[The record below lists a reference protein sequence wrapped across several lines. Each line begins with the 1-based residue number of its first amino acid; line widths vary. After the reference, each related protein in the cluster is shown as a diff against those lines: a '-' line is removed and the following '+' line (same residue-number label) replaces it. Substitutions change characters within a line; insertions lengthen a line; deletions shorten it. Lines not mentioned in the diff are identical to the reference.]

1 MGRAAAP
8 AGETAMISEMLLFA
22 GGVLFGAAV
31 VLLVHMLRRRDTR
44 EIARALV
51 TETEAEKVQDLETV
65 IARMRDS
72 FGALSQDAL
81 RTSTG
86 ELLKLAREQLTSQ
99 LQLGERDLD
108 GKKKLIDQTLE
119 NLRADLRK
127 MTDQV
132 SGFEKDRVQKF
143 GELSAHLV
151 RSAEQTSRLQETANH
166 LHQALAS
173 TKTRGQWGERMADDV
188 LRLAGFVEGINYL
201 RQKVLD
207 AASSRPDY
215 TFNLPQGLKVN
226 MDVKFPLS
234 SYLRYLECEND
245 VEREAHKARFLKDVR
260 LRVKEVTT
268 RDYIN
273 PEDKTLDYVLVF
285 IPNEQVYAF
294 INQNDPGLI
303 DEALRTK
310 VILCSPFTL
319 YAILAIIRQAMDN
332 FKMEETAGSM
342 MKLMGTFNKQW
353 GLFVRSMEKM
363 GKKLD
368 EAQSEFQ
375 GLTATRRNQLERPLR
390 QIEDLRQQR
399 GLEPEPL
406 LVEAEA
412 AADDCREGEGRE
424 NGR

>member
-1 MGRAAAP
+1 
-8 AGETAMISEMLLFA
+8 MISEILLFA
-22 GGVLFGAAV
+22 GGVVFGAAV
-31 VLLVHMLRRRDTR
+31 VLLVHTLRRRDTR

-119 NLRADLRK
+119 NLRSDLRK

-245 VEREAHKARFLKDVR
+245 VERDAHKARFLKDVR

-303 DEALRTK
+303 DEALRNK

-319 YAILAIIRQAMDN
+319 FAILAIIRQSLDN
-332 FKMEETAGSM
+332 FSMEKTAADM
-342 MKLMGTFNKQW
+342 LRLVNAFKKEWEKFAD
-353 GLFVRSMEKM
+353 SMEKM
-363 GKKLD
+363 GEKLEAARREYQALTTTRHNKLD
-368 EAQSEFQ
+368 KSIQK
-375 GLTATRRNQLERPLR
+375 
-390 QIEDLRQQR
+390 IEDMRRQK
-399 GLEPEPL
+399 GIDEEIALG
-406 LVEAEA
+406 
-412 AADDCREGEGRE
+412 EGEVPALEAGDTKE
-424 NGR
+424 PAD

>member
-1 MGRAAAP
+1 MT
-8 AGETAMISEMLLFA
+8 ETLAFA
-22 GGVLFGAAV
+22 GGVVFGVVV
-31 VLLVHMLRRRDTR
+31 VLLIHVLRKKDSR

-51 TETEAEKVQDLETV
+51 SETEAEKVQDLEAV
-65 IARMRDS
+65 IARLRDS
-72 FGALSQDAL
+72 FGALSQETL
-81 RTSTG
+81 RSSTG
-86 ELLKLAREQLTSQ
+86 ELLKLAREQLTGQ
-99 LQLGERDLD
+99 LQLGERDLE

-119 NLRADLRK
+119 NLRSDLRK

-151 RSAEQTSRLQETANH
+151 RSAEQTARLQETANH

-207 AASSRPDY
+207 DAKSRPDY

-226 MDVKFPLS
+226 MDVKFPLN
-234 SYLRYLECEND
+234 SYLRFLETD
-245 VEREAHKARFLKDVR
+245 SDTEREAAKAQFLRDVR
-260 LRVKEVTT
+260 ARIKEVTT

-273 PEDKTLDYVLVF
+273 PEDKTLDYALVF

-319 YAILAIIRQAMDN
+319 FAILAIIRQSLDN
-332 FKMEETAGSM
+332 F
-342 MKLMGTFNKQW
+342 
-353 GLFVRSMEKM
+353 SMERTAADMLRLVNAFKKEWEKFAESMDKM
-363 GKKLD
+363 GEKIDAARREYQNLTTTRHTKLD
-368 EAQSEFQ
+368 KSIQK
-375 GLTATRRNQLERPLR
+375 
-390 QIEDLRQQR
+390 IEDMRRLK
-399 GLEPEPL
+399 GIDAELGPAEGEAPALEAETEKEPEDH
-406 LVEAEA
+406 A
-412 AADDCREGEGRE
+412 
-424 NGR
+424 

>member
-1 MGRAAAP
+1 MT
-8 AGETAMISEMLLFA
+8 EILSFA

-31 VLLVHMLRRRDTR
+31 VLLIHVLRRKDTR

-51 TETEAEKVQDLETV
+51 DETESEKVKDLEALIGRV
-65 IARMRDS
+65 RDS

-99 LQLGERDLD
+99 LQLGERDLE

-119 NLRADLRK
+119 TLRADLKK
-127 MTDQV
+127 MGDQF

-151 RSAEQTSRLQETANH
+151 RSAEQTARLQETANH

-173 TKTRGQWGERMADDV
+173 TKARGQWGERMADDV
-188 LRLAGFVEGINYL
+188 LRLAGFVEGVNYL

-207 AASSRPDY
+207 DAASRPDY
-215 TFNLPQGLKVN
+215 TFHLPQGLKVN

-234 SYLRYLECEND
+234 SFLRYLETDND
-245 VEREAHKARFLKDVR
+245 VEREAHKSRFLRDVR
-260 LRVKEVTT
+260 ARVKEVTT

-303 DEALRTK
+303 DEALKNK

-319 YAILAIIRQAMDN
+319 FAILAIIRQSLDN
-332 FKMEETAGSM
+332 FSMERTAADM
-342 MKLMGTFNKQW
+342 LRLVNAFKKEWEKFAD
-353 GLFVRSMEKM
+353 SMEKM
-363 GKKLD
+363 GEKLEGARLEYQRMTTTRQDKLD
-368 EAQSEFQ
+368 KSIQ
-375 GLTATRRNQLERPLR
+375 R
-390 QIEDLRQQR
+390 IEDMRRQK
-399 GLEPEPL
+399 GIE
-406 LVEAEA
+406 EAPALGEG
-412 AADDCREGEGRE
+412 EVTTIEGGEGRPVPE
-424 NGR
+424 

>member
-1 MGRAAAP
+1 
-8 AGETAMISEMLLFA
+8 MISEILLFA
-22 GGVLFGAAV
+22 GGVVFGAAV
-31 VLLVHMLRRRDTR
+31 VLLVHTLRRRDTR

-119 NLRADLRK
+119 NLRSDLRK

-245 VEREAHKARFLKDVR
+245 VERDAHKARFLKDVR

-303 DEALRTK
+303 DEALRNK

-319 YAILAIIRQAMDN
+319 FAILAIIRQSLDN
-332 FKMEETAGSM
+332 FSMEKTAADM
-342 MKLMGTFNKQW
+342 LRLVNAFKKEWEKFAD
-353 GLFVRSMEKM
+353 SMEKM
-363 GKKLD
+363 GEKLEAARREYQALTTTRHNKLD
-368 EAQSEFQ
+368 KSIQK
-375 GLTATRRNQLERPLR
+375 
-390 QIEDLRQQR
+390 IEDMRRQK
-399 GLEPEPL
+399 GIDEEIA
-406 LVEAEA
+406 LVEGEVPALEA
-412 AADDCREGEGRE
+412 GDAKEPAD
-424 NGR
+424 